1 MEARSSRSLSA
12 SHVGTVRQRLVSR
25 RRDALT
31 VCPRQRVAHAA
42 RQHSFVRYNSAIVW
56 GFTQRLSHGSTPLP
70 SFNLSVDTL
79 EDYRRSRLRH
89 WGRSSSCEDRLRSH
103 HICPAPRAIA
113 SGAVT
118 VTPLFWGRG
127 VGLGEAQQHL
137 RADESLAR
145 LDLRTVS
152 VSLARHQWRSAQR
165 TAQTHRPTRCRA
177 RTGVRW
183 QPGSP
188 PRRK

>member
-145 LDLRTVS
+145 LDLRTVRLCQPCAAS
-152 VSLARHQWRSAQR
+152 VAFRTTHSADPSSHSVPRPHRSAVA
-165 TAQTHRPTRCRA
+165 T
-177 RTGVRW
+177 W
-183 QPGSP
+183 QSSS
-188 PRRK
+188 